1 MSQTPHRNAA
11 RTSHGN
17 AGLTLDN
24 PLQESPM
31 LTPATEDLDHT
42 LARAAD
48 GLALARAI
56 RRSLT
61 ERVAPTAAP
70 TCLWRR

>member
-1 MSQTPHRNAA
+1 MTTRFA
-11 RTSHGN
+11 
-17 AGLTLDN
+17 
-24 PLQESPM
+24 
-31 LTPATEDLDHT
+31 EDLDHT
-42 LARAAD
+42 LTRAAD

-70 TCLWRR
+70 TCLWRLSHYQQ